1 MFYISFFIK
10 FPIYFVHVWLPKA
23 HVEAPVY
30 GSIVLAGVLLK
41 IGGYGL
47 IRFREIFFKVVV
59 QYGYLILRISIIGSL
74 ITRIVTLIQLD
85 IKSLVAYSSVVHINL
100 ILGGIIIL
108 NRLGLLGGYVIII
121 SHGLCSSG
129 IFYIVNIFY
138 RRTGRRLLIINKGIV
153 NKISVVC
160 IW

>member
-59 QYGYLILRISIIGSL
+59 HYGYLILRIRIIGSL

-100 ILGGIIIL
+100 ILGGIIVL
-108 NRLGLLGGYVIII
+108 NKLGLLGAYVIII

-138 RRTGRRLLIINKGIV
+138 RRTGRRLLVINKGIV
-153 NKISVVC
+153 NKIPAVC
-160 IW
+160 I

>member
-59 QYGYLILRISIIGSL
+59 HYGYLILRIRIIGSL

-108 NRLGLLGGYVIII
+108 NKLGLLGAYVIII

-138 RRTGRRLLIINKGIV
+138 RRTGRRLLVINKGII
-153 NKISVVC
+153 NKIPVVC
-160 IW
+160 I

>member
-59 QYGYLILRISIIGSL
+59 HYGYLILRIRIIGSL

-108 NRLGLLGGYVIII
+108 NKLGLLGAYVIII

-138 RRTGRRLLIINKGIV
+138 RRTGRRLLVINKGIV
-153 NKISVVC
+153 NKIPVVC
-160 IW
+160 I

>member
-59 QYGYLILRISIIGSL
+59 QYGYLILRIRIIGSL

-100 ILGGIIIL
+100 ILGGIIVL
-108 NRLGLLGGYVIII
+108 NKLGLLGGYVIII

-138 RRTGRRLLIINKGIV
+138 RRTGRRLLVINKGIV
-153 NKISVVC
+153 NKIPVIC
-160 IW
+160 I